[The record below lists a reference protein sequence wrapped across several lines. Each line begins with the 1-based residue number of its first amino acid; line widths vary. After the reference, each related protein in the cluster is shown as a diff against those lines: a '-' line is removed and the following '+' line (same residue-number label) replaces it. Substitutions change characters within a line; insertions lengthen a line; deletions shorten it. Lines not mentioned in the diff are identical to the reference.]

1 MMCALHSDF
10 GLNFNPEQYRS
21 IKITDIG
28 VVMTGVETRILKL
41 MLIVWLS
48 VLSLPCAALAWWND
62 EWTIRKKITL
72 DTTPTGSA
80 IADPIGTTALL
91 IRLHDGDFQFANA
104 KDDGGDIRFVAEDDK
119 TLLPYHI
126 EKFDSLLDEAFV
138 WVKLADLKPGT
149 KTSFWMYYGNSGPKA
164 VKADDPKG
172 TYDADAVLVYHFAG
186 HGQPPL
192 DATKYANNAQN
203 AGIPDDGALIGTGL
217 RVDGKSFITIP
228 ASPSLAWTNGAA
240 LTWSAWIKFGAAQ
253 PDATIFDRPDGPT
266 AFRIGVDNGVPFVEV
281 TGASG
286 TQRSPAGA
294 PITPNSWRHLA
305 VVAAGSKIKLFL
317 DGEPYS
323 ELNAAIPALSSA
335 GTIGVDSSAAPAH
348 AGFSGELDELEISK
362 IARPAGFIKLAAL
375 NQAGDRAPKLLAIGE
390 DEQKASFISGY
401 FAVILKSVT
410 PDGWVVICILMM
422 MAVLSWAVMIN
433 RFNYLNRVGKGNAAF
448 LREWHHLARD
458 LTALDHGDAEN
469 LRTLGGRVDPAR
481 QRAMRNA
488 PLYRI
493 YHIGVEEIRHRFATN
508 SDVESKFLS
517 AQSIQAIRASLD
529 GGLVRETQKLSRL
542 MVFLTL
548 SISGGPFLGLLGT
561 VIGVM
566 ITFAAI
572 AAAGDVNVNA
582 IAPGIAA
589 ALVATVAGL
598 SVAIPALFGYNYLIS
613 RIKDATSDMH
623 VFVDEFVTKTAEF
636 YSSTP
641 ENTNWR

>member
-1 MMCALHSDF
+1 MTCVLRSGF
-10 GLNFNPEQYRS
+10 GPNFDPDQQRLIE
-21 IKITDIG
+21 ITDIG
-28 VVMTGVETRILKL
+28 VVMTGVETKILKL

-72 DTTPTGSA
+72 DTTSTGSA
-80 IADPIGTTALL
+80 IADPIGTSALL
-91 IRLHDGDFQFANA
+91 IRLHDGDFQFASA

-126 EKFDSLLDEAFV
+126 EKLDSLLDEAFV

-149 KTSFWMYYGNSGPKA
+149 KTSFWMYYGNSDPKA

-192 DATKYANNAQN
+192 DATKNANNAQN
-203 AGIPDDGALIGTGL
+203 AGIPDDGSLIGTGL
-217 RVDGKSFITIP
+217 RLDGKGSVTIP
-228 ASPSLAWTNGAA
+228 ASPSLAWTDGTA

-253 PDATIFDRPDGPT
+253 PDVTIFVRRDGAN

-294 PITPNSWRHLA
+294 AIAPNTWRYLA
-305 VVAAGSKIKLFL
+305 VVAQGASIKLFL
-317 DGEPYS
+317 DGERYE
-323 ELNAAIPALSSA
+323 ELNAAIPALNGPATIGIEPSA
-335 GTIGVDSSAAPAH
+335 G
-348 AGFSGELDELEISK
+348 AGFNGELDELQISK

-375 NQAGDRAPKLLAIGE
+375 NQAGDKAPKLLAMGE

-410 PDGWVVICILMM
+410 PDGWVVIGVLMV
-422 MAVLSWAVMIN
+422 MAVLSWIVMIN
-433 RFNYLNRVGKGNAAF
+433 RFNYLNRVGKGNARF
-448 LREWHHLARD
+448 LQEWYHLSRD
-458 LTALDHGDAEN
+458 LAALDHGNAEN
-469 LRTLGGRVDPAR
+469 LRTMGGRVDPAR

-493 YHIGVEEIRHRFATN
+493 YHIGVEEIRHRLAAN
-508 SDVESKFLS
+508 SEVESRFLS
-517 AQSIQAIRASLD
+517 AQSIQSIRATLD

-561 VIGVM
+561 VVGVM